1 MPTGPI
7 GAEAITPMIIPLNIK
22 SRMFISIGN
31 AILYAHMNKCAVE
44 DLKQRAKD
52 ANLAVGTYLVRE
64 LNLKQS

>member
-1 MPTGPI
+1 MTENKWGGKRE
-7 GAEAITPMIIPLNIK
+7 GAGRK
-22 SRMFISIGN
+22 KIGN
-31 AILYAHMNKCAVE
+31 AILYARMNKCAVE